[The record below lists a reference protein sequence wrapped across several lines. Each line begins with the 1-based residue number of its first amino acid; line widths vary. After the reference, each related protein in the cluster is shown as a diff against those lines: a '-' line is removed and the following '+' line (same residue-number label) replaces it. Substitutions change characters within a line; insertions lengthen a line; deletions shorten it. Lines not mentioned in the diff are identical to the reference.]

1 MYENMTYP
9 VLLAE
14 SKSYIGDGVQKG
26 EGSLVFNAL
35 SALAYELEKLYV
47 QANYILNQVYADS
60 ADLEHLEE
68 IAANRSVFRREA
80 TAATV
85 KIVGDAAIP
94 IGSRFNLKA
103 YNYTVTEL
111 ISNPEHSYAAV
122 CETAG
127 AGPNE
132 LLGTLT
138 PIDYISGLHT
148 ASITQILV
156 PGSDEESKEDL
167 YQRYLES
174 FSTEAFAGN
183 VTAYKQAVSAMNGV
197 GGCKVYPVW
206 DGPGTV
212 KVVVIGA
219 DGRTPSEYLVNEIS
233 EALVPTEG
241 TGYGL
246 APIDHTVTVA
256 GVAEVDIDVH
266 IGAVTKDSAYTRDA
280 ITASIEAAAIAYFKS
295 IADEWQNGDENT
307 RQTVF
312 HARLETSILDVEGV
326 VSVTNVMMNMSF
338 HNIVLGSDQIPVFG
352 ELTIGSWTEA

>member
-9 VLLAE
+9 VLLA
-14 SKSYIGDGVQKG
+14 KAKGYIGDGVQKG

-111 ISNPEHSYAAV
+111 ISNPEHSYAAI

-183 VTAYKQAVSAMNGV
+183 VTAYKQAVNAMNGV

-206 DGPGTV
+206 AGPGTV
-212 KVVVIGA
+212 KVVIIGA
-219 DGRTPSEYLVNEIS
+219 DGQAPSEYLVDEVS
-233 EALVPTEG
+233 EALVPTKG

-246 APIDHTVTVA
+246 ASIDHDVTVE
-256 GVAEVDIDVH
+256 GVFEIVIDVY
-266 IGAVTKDSAYTRDA
+266 IGTVYKNASYSSDVLAPLIEKAARDYFQS
-280 ITASIEAAAIAYFKS
+280 IT
-295 IADEWQNGDENT
+295 DEWKNGDENT

-312 HARLETSILDVEGV
+312 QARLETSILDIEGV
-326 VSVTNVMMNMSF
+326 VSVLNVKMNLSSN
-338 HNIVLGSDQIPVFG
+338 NIILQSNQIPVFG
-352 ELTIGSWTEA
+352 ELTVGSWVNA